1 MADEERRC
9 FLSSLRLSLLDL
21 SRRIGHGAS
30 AEAVDYVIFRLRQIS
45 RHLLHLGGVENL
57 TEEVHQSL
65 VTVTTLLSEVDN
77 SRAFQMCL
85 QQKKGV
91 VP

>member
-1 MADEERRC
+1 MFSNNGNTTIRK
-9 FLSSLRLSLLDL
+9 

-57 TEEVHQSL
+57 MEEVHQSL
-65 VTVTTLLSEVDN
+65 VTVTTVLSEVE
-77 SRAFQMCL
+77 
-85 QQKKGV
+85 
-91 VP
+91 PE